1 MSFEHTPLLIL
12 PSMFIRI
19 VLGFD
24 WSMHCDASA
33 ISTSDVPMPKATQP
47 IAPWVEV
54 WLSPAYDRHTRL
66 RKSGFRP
73 HDVYYAVAVGS
84 DAENFYTRFAA
95 VLNERFHLRA
105 RKRIGRRQFL
115 VFGRYVVVG
124 AGSNLLR
131 AEYFGSAPAKALE
144 SLGACYFVDVL
155 TVDVKDAR
163 ATFECFHSMR
173 IPDFIE

>member
-1 MSFEHTPLLIL
+1 
-12 PSMFIRI
+12 MFIRI

-54 WLSPAYDRHTRL
+54 WLSPHTIVIPGCV
-66 RKSGFRP
+66 SPVSRP

-131 AEYFGSAPAKALE
+131 RNTLAPRRRRPSKAWGLVT
-144 SLGACYFVDVL
+144 SWMY
-155 TVDVKDAR
+155 
-163 ATFECFHSMR
+163 
-173 IPDFIE
+173 

>member
-1 MSFEHTPLLIL
+1 MRRQRHFHFGRAYAESHATHSSVGR
-12 PSMFIRI
+12 SMA
-19 VLGFD
+19 V
-24 WSMHCDASA
+24 A
-33 ISTSDVPMPKATQP
+33 
-47 IAPWVEV
+47 
-54 WLSPAYDRHTRL
+54 AYDRHTRL

-105 RKRIGRRQFL
+105 RKLIGRRQFL

-124 AGSNLLR
+124 TGSNLLR

-155 TVDVKDAR
+155 TVDVKDAG